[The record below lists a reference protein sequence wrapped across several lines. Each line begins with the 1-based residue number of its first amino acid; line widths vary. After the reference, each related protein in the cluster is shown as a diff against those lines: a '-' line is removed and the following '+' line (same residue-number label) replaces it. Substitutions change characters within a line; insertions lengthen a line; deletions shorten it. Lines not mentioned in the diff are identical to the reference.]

1 MHPFNAGSA
10 VVFEEVAGRTT
21 AIVPSVQ
28 LLRSPL
34 VVLGTKNTA
43 RGKTKIKAESSLT
56 TTDSISAAVSATTVV
71 KRKRKISLGEIKVE
85 VKEEVI
91 EEVKVALAQRNVKQK
106 VKEEENAAPARRKS
120 PRLA

>member
-1 MHPFNAGSA
+1 M
-10 VVFEEVAGRTT
+10 FEEVAGRTT

-34 VVLGTKNTA
+34 VVLGTTNTA
-43 RGKTKIKAESSLT
+43 RAETKIKAESSLT
-56 TTDSISAAVSATTVV
+56 TTDSISATVGATTVA
-71 KRKRKISLGEIKVE
+71 KRKRKNSHGEIKVE

-106 VKEEENAAPARRKS
+106 VKEEGNAAPARRKS

>member
-1 MHPFNAGSA
+1 MHPFYAGSA

-34 VVLGTKNTA
+34 VILGTTNTA

-56 TTDSISAAVSATTVV
+56 TADSISAAVGATTVAM
-71 KRKRKISLGEIKVE
+71 RKRKISHGEIKVE

-106 VKEEENAAPARRKS
+106 VKEEGNAAPARRKS